1 MVEKTYKTGGTKKEM
16 KLPKIVIVRYEDK
29 RCVFV
34 QMPKNSRIRKLTRAM
49 AVLSGHGK
57 SAK

>member
-1 MVEKTYKTGGTKKEM
+1 M

-34 QMPKNSRIRKLTRAM
+34 QMPKNKRIAKLTRAM

-57 SAK
+57 GAK